1 MSRGYPGSR
10 FLAQMGSS
18 IPGHSECLIEE
29 GEITISTIHGDVTLS
44 TGGGSNDER
53 KKRSVGD
60 CYIHSYVNIFSE
72 PFNYKGTVRTPTI
85 ASGR

>member
-1 MSRGYPGSR
+1 M
-10 FLAQMGSS
+10 
-18 IPGHSECLIEE
+18 
-29 GEITISTIHGDVTLS
+29 HGDVTLS

-60 CYIHSYVNIFSE
+60 GYIHSYVNIFSE